1 MNTNSRFLSA
11 SRLVAA
17 APLAALA
24 AALVLGAC
32 TNIDDRLLA
41 VQTPDIVGDE
51 TAESP
56 AGAQAF
62 YTAAVGDFSRFV
74 GGDRAGGSPL
84 GLALTGGLL
93 ADEIFSARAGTE
105 HIDDRQINSSGNF
118 MDTWTQV
125 GNTYTRIVR
134 AVHLLNRFPPASG
147 GPTQFATLHAY
158 EGFVLTITAENYC
171 NGIPLWDGKDELNI
185 ATTTMSTTDLYTAAI
200 AQFDSA
206 LTLIG
211 TSDQTIRNTILVG
224 KARALVNMANAGG
237 LSTNFSQAAA
247 LVAPVPT
254 NFVLNTL
261 FSKSTAGV
269 VNAMYDWMSG
279 TRNFGASDKEGG
291 NGLDFVSS
299 KDPRVK
305 IDGTK
310 ILRGQDGS
318 NVPTFLQYTST
329 DAQVAIATGIEARLI
344 EAESQLAAGNTAAF
358 LATLNALRASPQS
371 YGTVTTTA
379 MTALTDPGTADGR
392 VDMLFRERAFWM
404 YITAHRLGDMRRLV
418 RQYGRATEKVFPT
431 GSYFKGGAYGTDVTL
446 VPLQAETNNPNWSAC
461 TDRNP

>member
-1 MNTNSRFLSA
+1 MNTNSRSLSA
-11 SRLVAA
+11 SRVVSAV
-17 APLAALA
+17 PLAVLA
-24 AALVLGAC
+24 AALVLGGC
-32 TNIDDRLLA
+32 SNLDNRLLA
-41 VQTPDIVGDE
+41 VQTPDIVTDE
-51 TAESP
+51 TADSP

-62 YTAAVGDFSRFV
+62 YTAAVGDFSRFI
-74 GGDRAGGSPL
+74 GGDRAGSSPL

-125 GNTYTRIVR
+125 GNTYTRIIR
-134 AVHLLNRFPPASG
+134 AVHLLNKFPPATGAS
-147 GPTQFATLHAY
+147 TQFATLHAY
-158 EGFVLTITAENYC
+158 EGYVLTVTAEDYC

-185 ATTTMSTTDLYTAAI
+185 TTTTLSSADMYAAAI

-206 LTLIG
+206 LALIG
-211 TSDQTIRNTILVG
+211 PTDQAIRNTALVG
-224 KARALVNMANAGG
+224 KARTLVDMAKAGG
-237 LSTNFSQAAA
+237 LATNFSQAAA
-247 LVAPVPT
+247 LVGPVPT

-279 TRNFGASDKEGG
+279 TRNFGASDKEGA

-318 NVPTFLQYTST
+318 NVPTFLHYTST
-329 DAQVAIATGIEARLI
+329 DAAVAIATGIEARLI
-344 EAESQLAAGNTAAF
+344 EAESQLAAGNTTAF

-371 YGTVTTTA
+371 YGTVTTSA
-379 MTALTDPGTADGR
+379 MAPLTDPGTADGR
-392 VDMLFRERAFWM
+392 VDLLFRERAFWM
-404 YITAHRLGDMRRLV
+404 YITAHRLGDMRRLI

-431 GSYFKGGAYGTDVTL
+431 GSYFKGGAFGTDVTL

>member
-1 MNTNSRFLSA
+1 MNTNSKSLRASRALSA
-11 SRLVAA
+11 V
-17 APLAALA
+17 PLAALA

-32 TNIDDRLLA
+32 THLDDRLLA
-41 VQTPDIVGDE
+41 VQTPDIVTDE
-51 TAESP
+51 TAESA

-62 YTAAVGDFSRFV
+62 YTAAVGDFSRFIA
-74 GGDRAGGSPL
+74 GDRAGSSPL

-134 AVHLLNRFPPASG
+134 AVHLLNRFPPATG

-158 EGFVLTITAENYC
+158 QGYVLTVTAENYC

-185 ATTTMSTTDLYTAAI
+185 TTTTMSSTDMYSAAI

-206 LTLIG
+206 LTIIG
-211 TSDQTIRNTILVG
+211 TSDKTIRNTILVG
-224 KARALVNMANAGG
+224 KARTLVDMGKAGALGT
-237 LSTNFSQAAA
+237 SFSQAVA
-247 LVAPVPT
+247 LVGEVPT

-279 TRNFGASDKEGG
+279 TRNFGSSDKEGG
-291 NGLDFVSS
+291 NGLDYVSS
-299 KDPRVK
+299 KDQRVK
-305 IDGTK
+305 VDGTK

-318 NVPTFLQYTST
+318 NVPTFNQYTTT

-344 EAESQLAAGNTAAF
+344 EAESQLAGGNTAAF
-358 LATLNALRASPQS
+358 LATLNALRAAPQT

-379 MTALTDPGTADGR
+379 MTPLTDPGTADGR

-404 YITAHRLGDMRRLV
+404 YITAHRLGDMRRLI
-418 RQYGRATEKVFPT
+418 RQYGRSTEKVFPT
-431 GSYFKGGAYGTDVTL
+431 GAYFKGGSFGTDVTL
-446 VPLQAETNNPNWSAC
+446 VPLQAETNNPNWAAC

>member
-1 MNTNSRFLSA
+1 MNTNSTFLRVARSVSA
-11 SRLVAA
+11 VPFVAV
-17 APLAALA
+17 A

-32 TNIDDRLLA
+32 THLDDRLLA
-41 VQTPDIVGDE
+41 VQTPDIVTDE
-51 TAESP
+51 NADSP
-56 AGAQAF
+56 AGAQSF
-62 YTAAVGDFSRFV
+62 YTAAVGDFSRFI

-125 GNTYTRIVR
+125 SNTYTRIVR
-134 AVHLLNRFPPASG
+134 ALHLLNKFPPATG

-158 EGFVLTITAENYC
+158 EGYVLTVAAENYC

-185 ATTTMSTTDLYTAAI
+185 KTTTMSSTDMYTAAI

-224 KARALVNMANAGG
+224 KARALVNMAKAGS

-305 IDGTK
+305 VDGTK

-318 NVPTFLQYTST
+318 NVPTFLHYTST

-358 LATLNALRASPQS
+358 LATLNALRAAPQS
-371 YGTVTTTA
+371 YGTVTTAA
-379 MTALTDPGTADGR
+379 MAPLTDPGTADGR

-418 RQYGRATEKVFPT
+418 RQYGRSTEKVFPT
-431 GSYFKGGAYGTDVTL
+431 GAYFKGGAFGTDVTL
-446 VPLQAETNNPNWSAC
+446 VPLQAETNNKDWSAC

>member
-1 MNTNSRFLSA
+1 MNTNSRILC
-11 SRLVAA
+11 VARSVR
-17 APLAALA
+17 ALPA
-24 AALVLGAC
+24 VALTAALVLGAC
-32 TNIDDRLLA
+32 THLDDRLLA

-62 YTAAVGDFSRFV
+62 YTAAVGDFSRFI

-105 HIDDRQINSSGNF
+105 HIDDRQINPSGNF

-125 GNTYTRIVR
+125 SNTYTRIVR
-134 AVHLLNRFPPASG
+134 AVHLLNKFPPATG

-158 EGFVLTITAENYC
+158 EGYVLTVTAENYC
-171 NGIPLWDGKDELNI
+171 NGIPLWDGKDELDI
-185 ATTTMSTTDLYTAAI
+185 KTTTMSSTDMYTAAI

-224 KARALVNMANAGG
+224 KARALVNMAKAGS

-358 LATLNALRASPQS
+358 LATLNALRAAPQS
-371 YGTVTTTA
+371 YGTVTTAA
-379 MTALTDPGTADGR
+379 MTPLTDPGTADGR
-392 VDMLFRERAFWM
+392 VDLLFRERAFWM
-404 YITAHRLGDMRRLV
+404 YITAHRLGDMRRLI
-418 RQYGRATEKVFPT
+418 RQYGRGTEKVFPT
-431 GSYFKGGAYGTDVTL
+431 GAYFKGGAFGTDVTL
-446 VPLQAETNNPNWSAC
+446 VPLQAETNNKDWTGC